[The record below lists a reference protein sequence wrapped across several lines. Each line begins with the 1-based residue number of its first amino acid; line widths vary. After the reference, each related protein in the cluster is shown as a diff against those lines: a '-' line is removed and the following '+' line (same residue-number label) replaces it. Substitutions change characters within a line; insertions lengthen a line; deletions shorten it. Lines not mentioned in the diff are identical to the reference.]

1 MKPQTLA
8 TAAALT
14 VLSAAACGLSLTV
27 DESGAP
33 SDAATPVD
41 ARAPDAATPA
51 SPCTVL
57 LAESFADDDEGDL
70 ETVGQDTRAERDR
83 LTLVRRDD
91 QSGRGAAYFT
101 ASSPLVDFEVSF
113 TVHTGSL
120 GPIGSR
126 ADGFAASWLE
136 LPLEGSFD
144 IQAGRGLG
152 MTDDPRGQRGHGVVL
167 DVYDPP
173 RAFSE
178 NEIRDNNVRNDLG
191 TLAEIATEGELAVDV
206 RIRRSRGSYVTTLTS
221 RGGPVLTQGG
231 APTTTVTRTTTDT
244 DPSRTYRTFLFS
256 ASSGQV
262 RAPGFYVD
270 DVTIATCPR

>member
-1 MKPQTLA
+1 MKPLSVA
-8 TAAALT
+8 TALGLT
-14 VLSAAACGLSLTV
+14 LVASACGLSLAIE
-27 DESGAP
+27 ESSISS
-33 SDAATPVD
+33 SDAATPLD
-41 ARAPDAATPA
+41 ARAPDAATPLP
-51 SPCTVL
+51 PCTTL
-57 LAESFADDDEGDL
+57 LNESFSDDEGDL
-70 ETVGQDTRAERDR
+70 DTIGRDTRAERDR

-91 QSGRGAAYFT
+91 RDGRGAAYFT
-101 ASSPLVDFEVSF
+101 VSSPLVDFEIAF

-126 ADGFAASWLE
+126 ADGFAVSWLE
-136 LPLEGSFD
+136 LPLQGPFE

-152 MTDDPRGQRGHGVVL
+152 MTDDPRGQRGRGVIL
-167 DVYDPP
+167 DVYAPP

-178 NEIRDNNVRNDLG
+178 NEIRDNNVRIDLG
-191 TLAEIATEGELAVDV
+191 TLAEVTTDGELAVDV
-206 RIRRSRGSYVTTLTS
+206 RIRRSRGSYLTTLTS
-221 RGGPVLTQGG
+221 RDGPVLTQGG

-262 RAPGFYVD
+262 RAPGFYLD